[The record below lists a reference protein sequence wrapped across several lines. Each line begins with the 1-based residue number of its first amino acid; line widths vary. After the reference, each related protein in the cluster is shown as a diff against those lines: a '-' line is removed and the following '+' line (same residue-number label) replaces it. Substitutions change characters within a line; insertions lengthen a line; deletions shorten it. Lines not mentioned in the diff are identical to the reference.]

1 MSEALDETLAAPG
14 EASETTGGA
23 RGFATRESRCKLS
36 LDKSKCYWNLVEC
49 THCRDYTGCRSVFTC
64 YSKVGHHREVM
75 LVDGEG
81 ARDKVAV
88 LVEDQPR
95 FPSTEGR
102 RLGEIVDL
110 EVGLIDTGM
119 KCTFGCQDCT
129 GLPLKQCI
137 DAGHVQQVGIPM
149 HRL

>member
-1 MSEALDETLAAPG
+1 MLLDLGRVYTLQGLHGLP
-14 EASETTGGA
+14 
-23 RGFATRESRCKLS
+23 LS
-36 LDKSKCYWNLVEC
+36 IHVLQQ
-49 THCRDYTGCRSVFTC
+49 G
-64 YSKVGHHREVM
+64 EVM

-88 LVEDQPR
+88 LVEDQPG

-119 KCTFGCQDCT
+119 KCIFGCQDCT